1 MSRRTPKFTLAQSNR
16 DLAELDAALAVPAA
30 VPVIPAISQSA
41 QRRARTER
49 VNQQL
54 AEVNATFA
62 ARRAE
67 QQAVRLA
74 QENAARIAA
83 QAARAERA
91 NQQLAEVNATF
102 AARRAEQ
109 QAARE
114 AASAAAAVLVPIAP
128 VAVAEELDGAP
139 LLPHDT
145 ARPTGNLRRSNR
157 AGRFKGR
164 YTEG

>member
-49 VNQQL
+49 V
-54 AEVNATFA
+54 
-62 ARRAE
+62 
-67 QQAVRLA
+67 
-74 QENAARIAA
+74 
-83 QAARAERA
+83 